1 MPLLTELNL
10 IVGFGSTNMS
20 RLRRCP
26 DVIMSMKRSLI
37 LLLACLATQFALA
50 EPSLA
55 EKNVAENAAIKKE
68 WESWNGPFKPF
79 RLIGNIH
86 YVGASGISSF
96 LITTP
101 EGHILLDTGFETTVP
116 RIRDSVT
123 QLGFKLTDIKIILNS
138 HAHTDHA
145 GGHAAMQKLTGA
157 KILMSEADAALLAS
171 GGRNDFTPY
180 SKDMMAY
187 PPAKADRIL
196 RDGDKVTLGGTT
208 LTCHLTPGHTKGA
221 TTWTMDVAEDGKVQ
235 HVVFFS
241 STSILTGVPLV
252 NNAQYPGIADDLA
265 ASFKKLKALPCD
277 VFLAPHTGFFDL
289 PENAERL
296 ARGEKPNP
304 FIDPMK
310 FKTFIQQAEQ
320 KFLTQLEREQ
330 KSARE
335 PKSPGN

>member
-1 MPLLTELNL
+1 MNTKRNL
-10 IVGFGSTNMS
+10 IV
-20 RLRRCP
+20 
-26 DVIMSMKRSLI
+26 
-37 LLLACLATQFALA
+37 LLTCLATHIALA
-50 EPSLA
+50 EPSMA
-55 EKNVAENAAIKKE
+55 ENNVAENAAIKKE
-68 WESWNGPFKPF
+68 WESWNTPFKPF

-171 GGRNDFTPY
+171 GGTNDFTPY
-180 SKDMMAY
+180 SKEMMGY
-187 PPAKADRIL
+187 RPAKADRIL
-196 RDGDKVTLGGTT
+196 RDGDKVMLGGTT

-221 TTWTMDVAEDGKVQ
+221 TTWTMDVAEDGKTH

-241 STSILTGVPLV
+241 STSILPNVPLV

-265 ASFKKLKALPCD
+265 ASYKKLKALPCD
-277 VFLAPHTGFFDL
+277 VFLAPHTGFFNL
-289 PENAERL
+289 PEKAERME
-296 ARGEKPNP
+296 RGVKLNP
-304 FIDPMK
+304 FIDAMA
-310 FKTFIQQAEQ
+310 FKSFLEQAER
-320 KFLTQLEREQ
+320 KFLAQLEQERKAPLEI
-330 KSARE
+330 KRL
-335 PKSPGN
+335 GN